1 MDSYA
6 VSAKYYDD
14 AYAAEPDLV
23 DLLFYLDLAK
33 QFGGPVLEIACGT
46 GRILL
51 PIARAGIEINGVDK
65 SSSML
70 QVLREQLEREP
81 AEIRNRVTISKGDMR
96 TFRLSRE
103 FPLVTIPFRPMQ
115 HMHTLP
121 DQVAALETAAVH
133 LAPGGILAFDVFY
146 PNYDLM
152 FSRIGQ
158 EVLEMEWPLRSD
170 PTKIVRRSFRKYSV
184 DKVNQIFCL
193 TFIFRTYEGD
203 RVVKQ
208 ETESLKLCYYTYP
221 HMRALFVLAGLEV
234 VEEYGSCAKTPL
246 DNSAEQ
252 MIFVLRRARRG

>member
-1 MDSYA
+1 MSFLATFSICCSGIWIWRGRKRQVIDTRNLFRRSPGGKLVPLVIRNSFPTPTKQEMAMDSYA

-51 PIARAGIEINGVDK
+51 PSARAGIEINGVDK

-103 FPLVTIPFRPMQ
+103 FP
-115 HMHTLP
+115 
-121 DQVAALETAAVH
+121 
-133 LAPGGILAFDVFY
+133 
-146 PNYDLM
+146 
-152 FSRIGQ
+152 
-158 EVLEMEWPLRSD
+158 
-170 PTKIVRRSFRKYSV
+170 
-184 DKVNQIFCL
+184 
-193 TFIFRTYEGD
+193 
-203 RVVKQ
+203 
-208 ETESLKLCYYTYP
+208 
-221 HMRALFVLAGLEV
+221 
-234 VEEYGSCAKTPL
+234 
-246 DNSAEQ
+246 
-252 MIFVLRRARRG
+252 